1 VTAEPAGDAGVR
13 ERLQL
18 ALAASEMGTFLWY
31 PQEDRTEPDGQM
43 LQLFGLPPDGSISL
57 SSALASLIHADD
69 RARYADAVA
78 QAGDPEGPGEL
89 REEIR
94 VWQPD
99 GSIRW
104 LSVTAR
110 MAFSDGRPERLAG
123 VVADITMRRKA
134 EEALRTSDQNQTFLL
149 ALADDVG
156 SESDPTQIA
165 AIACER
171 LADFLSVDW
180 VAYGDVDDTGEW
192 VGVLAERP
200 PITPAR
206 RRLADVCP
214 RPDEFRA
221 GRPVFAAVGGEARRD
236 TVSAAVP
243 ILRGGRAA
251 SGLFAHRSA
260 DPGWTAAEQAL
271 LMEVVRRTWDAVQR
285 GRAEQAAAV
294 ERARRYRREREISI
308 RLQESL
314 MAGPKEPP
322 AGFRATQ
329 AYRAGLDDM
338 RVGGDWTDLVVLE
351 DERLALTVGDV
362 VGKGID
368 AAATMGRLRSA
379 TAAILFG
386 NQAPGASI
394 DRLERYATKV
404 SGALCATL
412 AIAIIDP
419 HSDTVAYSCAGHPPP
434 LLVDDRG
441 VRYLWEARS
450 TPLLA
455 AESTPRPTAAVGITR
470 PCTVVLYTD
479 GLVERRG
486 EPVDVG
492 LGRLSAVVAAQGNP
506 PVDSLCDAILN
517 ELLDDDAGQNDDVA
531 VVIARLE
538 P

>member
-1 VTAEPAGDAGVR
+1 MTTDPVGDAGVR

-31 PQEDRTEPDGQM
+31 PQEDRTEPDQQM
-43 LQLFGLPPDGSISL
+43 LRLFGLPVDGSISL

-69 RARYADAVA
+69 RTHYAEAVA
-78 QAGDPEGPGEL
+78 RASDPDGPGDL

-110 MAFSDGRPERLAG
+110 MAFSGGHPERLAG
-123 VVADITMRRKA
+123 VVADVTTRRQA
-134 EEALRTSDQNQTFLL
+134 EDALRTSDQYQTFLL
-149 ALADDVG
+149 SLADVLG
-156 SESDPTQIA
+156 SESDPAQIA
-165 AIACER
+165 GLACER

-200 PITPAR
+200 PINPVR
-206 RRLADVCP
+206 RRLADICP

-221 GRPVFAAVGGEARRD
+221 GRPVFTAPGNAARRD
-236 TVSAAVP
+236 TVFAAVP
-243 ILRGGRAA
+243 VLRGGRAA

-260 DPGWTAAEQAL
+260 HPGWTPAEKAL

-285 GRAEQAAAV
+285 GRAEQAAAL

-351 DERLALTVGDV
+351 DGRLALTVGDV

-386 NQAPGASI
+386 NHAPGASI

-419 HSDTVAYSCAGHPPP
+419 HSDTVAYSCAGHLPP
-434 LLVDDRG
+434 LLVDDCG
-441 VRYLWEARS
+441 VRYLWDARS
-450 TPLLA
+450 TPLLT
-455 AESTPRPTAAVGITR
+455 AESSPRPTAAVGITR

-486 EPVDVG
+486 EPIDIG
-492 LGRLSAVVAAQGNP
+492 LGRLSAVVAAQGHP
-506 PVDSLCDAILN
+506 PVESLCESILH
-517 ELLDDDAGQNDDVA
+517 ELLGDEAGENDDVA
-531 VVIARLE
+531 LVIARLE